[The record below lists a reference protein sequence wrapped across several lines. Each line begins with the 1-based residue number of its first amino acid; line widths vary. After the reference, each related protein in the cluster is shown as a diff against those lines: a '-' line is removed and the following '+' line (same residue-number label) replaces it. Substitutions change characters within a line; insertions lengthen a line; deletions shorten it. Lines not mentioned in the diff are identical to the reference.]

1 MKIKILEQRKIT
13 YHELTC
19 NISVNPN
26 KETFMAFGSKAQYRN
41 KLPLWMQTLIDTKSV
56 DAWKED
62 SDTRSDAE
70 YSSSSKGTYQFCN

>member
-1 MKIKILEQRKIT
+1 
-13 YHELTC
+13 
-19 NISVNPN
+19 
-26 KETFMAFGSKAQYRN
+26 MAFGSKAQYRN

-62 SDTRSDAE
+62 PDTRSDAE